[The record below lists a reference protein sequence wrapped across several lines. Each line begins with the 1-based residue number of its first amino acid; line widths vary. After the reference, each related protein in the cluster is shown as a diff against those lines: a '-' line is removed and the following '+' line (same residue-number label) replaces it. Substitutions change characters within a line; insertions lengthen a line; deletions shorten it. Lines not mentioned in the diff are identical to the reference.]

1 VQIDIKSILF
11 WENPNPEPQGGA
23 ITGGADQEG
32 RQGRAFLLV
41 ALKPARGADQEA
53 QPAQN
58 IGRKNKT
65 TMQGTGG
72 RPSTTEKIK

>member
-1 VQIDIKSILF
+1 VQFDIKSILF

-41 ALKPARGADQEA
+41 ALRPAGGADQEENRRAEKKETQDARRGRQLA
-53 QPAQN
+53 Q
-58 IGRKNKT
+58 
-65 TMQGTGG
+65 
-72 RPSTTEKIK
+72 S